1 MKKWTR
7 NIFLLLVMS
16 IAILFVPNSVALA
29 SSQDVSDAINNIV
42 NVYPNSCSYFT
53 SDGKADSNSQDPR
66 CSLVNIPARG
76 GLPSGKTV
84 RDSYGGNAWSCHAF
98 AEYVWYILYGHCT
111 NTQATTISASE
122 LQVGDFM
129 RFYSGDGEHSAIYL
143 GEDSKNYYVYD
154 SNWSTSVDNK
164 VRYNHTISKPKKF
177 DVCYHATNY
186 PENVK
191 NEHNPFGHV
200 DSVESTYEGV
210 RVSGWAIDMD
220 APNDPVEIHIYVG
233 GAAGSDQAKNVY
245 KLRADQQR
253 GDVAEKYPG
262 TGENHGF
269 NGVLD
274 IDGPEILYIY
284 LYNIG
289 SGENVLIDT
298 PSVAG
303 KNHSPFGHVDSV
315 ESTYEGVKISGWAV
329 DMDVPNDPIE
339 VHIYVGGAA
348 DSGQAKN
355 VFKLTADKSRG
366 DVAQQYP
373 GAGENHGFEGL
384 LDITGTEVLYVYLY
398 NVGRGENV
406 LIDTPTVTGK
416 SHNPVGSIDDITSTC
431 EGVKIS
437 GWVLDGDALTEP
449 LDIHIYVG
457 GAADSGQA
465 KNVYQIKA
473 DIFRKDLEEKFSIA
487 GGNHGYSAVLDI
499 PEREVIYIYAINKGS
514 GENTLLGVST
524 VSNKEHIMA
533 DDFINQKDET
543 CTENGYSGDRYC
555 SACKK
560 ILEKGQA
567 IPATGHQHT
576 ELRNV
581 KEATDTEDGYTG
593 DTYCMDCGAKLSSGK
608 KIDKLVSTIDQ
619 GACGT
624 NIKWQLNSKGVLT
637 ISGTGAMKNY
647 TYKSEMPWY
656 KYINDI
662 QSVVIEDGVTSIGD
676 YAFYGMLKLT
686 TISIPEGVK
695 TIGEYVFKNCTAL
708 DGVNFPSTLT
718 KLGQS
723 AFYGC
728 TSLSSIAIPEG
739 LYTVWGY
746 TFKNCTSLEEVTLP
760 STLIKIDEAAFYG
773 CSSLKK
779 IDIPDNVSIIGI
791 YCFKNCSSL
800 SEVSLPKKLTQIREA
815 VLYGTAIKTLEIPE
829 GVTTVGPYAFKNCT
843 SLKTIKLPQ
852 SLKKIDEAAFYA
864 CNHLSVLNVPEN
876 VETIGNY
883 ALRSCE
889 ELQSVSFPE
898 SLRTI
903 GESSFYGCSSLSELV
918 IPEGVTSLGGYA
930 FKSCVNIYE
939 VTLPT
944 TLETIGESA
953 FYGCSRISSIT
964 IPEYVAKIGAYAF
977 SRCSGLAEVIFT
989 GNAPSIGDY
998 AFARVTADA
1007 IYPGNNSTWTKEK
1020 LQDYGGKLTWISDEG
1035 KSIAE
1040 ETMETEETIAETVET
1055 ENDTVY
1061 ETEVPETVQEETTE
1075 ERQQTEETVLE
1086 TEQETDVTEIEE
1098 VVTESIDE

>member
-1 MKKWTR
+1 MNPRLYLPGTSYTFESQEYDNEYYNSYGFDNPSNNEVITEGTFLFQGWVNAKKTISSITCSVNHGEKYVEASLYTR
-7 NIFLLLVMS
+7 SDVPDATAFRAEIDSNILNIGDNDVALCVNFTDGTGVVAENRTVTWSPKLLWGFDSPGDGLQIS
-16 IAILFVPNSVALA
+16 DNTFQFSGWIETPRKLERITCSLNQGEQYLTANLYTRPDVPNAIAFRLDIGTANLHYGDNYVSVCAH
-29 SSQDVSDAINNIV
+29 
-42 NVYPNSCSYFT
+42 Y
-53 SDGKADSNSQDPR
+53 AD
-66 CSLVNIPARG
+66 
-76 GLPSGKTV
+76 
-84 RDSYGGNAWSCHAF
+84 
-98 AEYVWYILYGHCT
+98 
-111 NTQATTISASE
+111 
-122 LQVGDFM
+122 
-129 RFYSGDGEHSAIYL
+129 
-143 GEDSKNYYVYD
+143 
-154 SNWSTSVDNK
+154 
-164 VRYNHTISKPKKF
+164 
-177 DVCYHATNY
+177 
-186 PENVK
+186 
-191 NEHNPFGHV
+191 
-200 DSVESTYEGV
+200 
-210 RVSGWAIDMD
+210 
-220 APNDPVEIHIYVG
+220 
-233 GAAGSDQAKNVY
+233 
-245 KLRADQQR
+245 
-253 GDVAEKYPG
+253 G
-262 TGENHGF
+262 TGETIAMHQVRKCIN
-269 NGVLD
+269 D
-274 IDGPEILYIY
+274 AIE
-284 LYNIG
+284 
-289 SGENVLIDT
+289 
-298 PSVAG
+298 
-303 KNHSPFGHVDSV
+303 SPQ
-315 ESTYEGVKISGWAV
+315 
-329 DMDVPNDPIE
+329 N
-339 VHIYVGGAA
+339 
-348 DSGQAKN
+348 
-355 VFKLTADKSRG
+355 
-366 DVAQQYP
+366 
-373 GAGENHGFEGL
+373 
-384 LDITGTEVLYVYLY
+384 
-398 NVGRGENV
+398 
-406 LIDTPTVTGK
+406 
-416 SHNPVGSIDDITSTC
+416 
-431 EGVKIS
+431 
-437 GWVLDGDALTEP
+437 
-449 LDIHIYVG
+449 
-457 GAADSGQA
+457 
-465 KNVYQIKA
+465 
-473 DIFRKDLEEKFSIA
+473 EEKFTCKDPWFLLQGWSTDDNREIDHFEFSIN
-487 GGNHGYSAVLDI
+487 GNNYTT
-499 PEREVIYIYAINKGS
+499 YAHTRS
-514 GENTLLGVST
+514 DLLGNARYYREEVPLNRLQNGKNAIEIFALYTDGTSRCIGQLDVFGDLDHT
-524 VSNKEHIMA
+524 W
-533 DDFINQKDET
+533 DEGQITQEAT
-543 CTENGYSGDRYC
+543 CTENGKRTYTC
-555 SACKK
+555 TNCQTTKT
-560 ILEKGQA
+560 EE

-964 IPEYVAKIGAYAF
+964 IPENVAKIGAYAF